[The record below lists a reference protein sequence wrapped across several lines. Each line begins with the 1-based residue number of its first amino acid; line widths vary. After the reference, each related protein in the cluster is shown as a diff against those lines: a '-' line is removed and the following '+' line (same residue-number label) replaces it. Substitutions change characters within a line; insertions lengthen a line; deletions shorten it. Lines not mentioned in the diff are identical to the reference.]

1 MPFAQTITVVNKS
14 GKVVSTVSHLPLHAA
29 SPFTNESSQSKQ
41 LVNVWKEAKAAY
53 RERKAEIAATRDADF
68 EQKRARKAL
77 KHVRL
82 DDDNVSRT
90 SSRASRSKP
99 HRSKSHR
106 HREHPPMER
115 GYTDSF
121 YANDNVNIDET
132 RQRTARNRAHL
143 EQDLAG
149 GVPEAHHRELVRRHT
164 DGDGLGS
171 PTNHQRR
178 HSLPT
183 SHDSIDMDLAY
194 GELNEFP
201 PPLPARVRT
210 DELEVREKMTKLNVL
225 LEEANCLQ
233 YSVTSMI
240 EHLQK
245 NPEALAAVALTLAE
259 VSNLASKMAPGALA
273 AMKGSFPAVLALLAS
288 PQFLIAAGVGVGVT
302 VVMLGGYKII
312 KRIKDKKAVE
322 DESVPLELQEIETD
336 LSRIEMWR
344 RGIAD
349 AHDGSAGTSVDG
361 EFITPN
367 ASQRLIEEGV
377 LRPEDLK
384 AGTESGQKKSK
395 KEKEKHKH
403 RRSSHDSGSRAGGE
417 KKEKVE
423 GRRKKAVGG
432 LKMLFSGH
440 STSAAH

>member
-1 MPFAQTITVVNKS
+1 M
-14 GKVVSTVSHLPLHAA
+14 
-29 SPFTNESSQSKQ
+29 
-41 LVNVWKEAKAAY
+41 
-53 RERKAEIAATRDADF
+53 AE
-68 EQKRARKAL
+68 
-77 KHVRL
+77 V
-82 DDDNVSRT
+82 
-90 SSRASRSKP
+90 
-99 HRSKSHR
+99 
-106 HREHPPMER
+106 
-115 GYTDSF
+115 
-121 YANDNVNIDET
+121 
-132 RQRTARNRAHL
+132 
-143 EQDLAG
+143 
-149 GVPEAHHRELVRRHT
+149 HHRELVRRHT
-164 DGDGLGS
+164 DGEGLAS
-171 PTNHQRR
+171 PSRHQRR
-178 HSLPT
+178 HSVP
-183 SHDSIDMDLAY
+183 SSRDSIDMDLAY
-194 GELNEFP
+194 GELP
-201 PPLPARVRT
+201 PPLPVRHHT
-210 DELEVREKMTKLNVL
+210 EEVEVREKMTKLNML

-259 VSNLASKMAPGALA
+259 VSNLATKMAPGALA
-273 AMKGSFPAVLALLAS
+273 AMKGSFPAVIALLAS

-312 KRIKDKKAVE
+312 KRIKDKKDGEQQAME
-322 DESVPLELQEIETD
+322 AAPLELQEIETD

-384 AGTESGQKKSK
+384 TKSEPGRRK
-395 KEKEKHKH
+395 TTSKEKERETKSKA
-403 RRSSHDSGSRAGGE
+403 RRSSRADSESRAGSE

-432 LKMLFSGH
+432 LKMLFQGH
-440 STSAAH
+440 SAVA